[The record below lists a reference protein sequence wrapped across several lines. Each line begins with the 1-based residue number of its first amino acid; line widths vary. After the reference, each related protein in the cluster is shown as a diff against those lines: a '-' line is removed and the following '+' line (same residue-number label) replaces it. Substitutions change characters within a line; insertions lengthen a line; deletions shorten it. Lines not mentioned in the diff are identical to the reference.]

1 MLLARTRDIFFPL
14 FLVLLKAC
22 YYFSFSSS
30 SLESNIHALH
40 FSSYTKK
47 SNARSMKKTDR
58 WLFFRLV
65 LLFFLRSMRWL
76 LLVCPFFCSFFLC
89 STSYRVETHAHT
101 KKTKRSNLFVLL
113 LGEAN
118 IKNRIENERTN
129 ENEREKRRKKQQM
142 HQNFQ
147 KKNERIR
154 FVYIVYLGSLERC
167 HEADVVSLIG
177 RWSERQRRGEKKKK
191 IRCSRRRRRR
201 RREREKKQANTT
213 NSTYTVDVVVVLLC
227 STNDPIAPDYRMV
240 YNNNILRPIRIHL
253 INKCRHESVF
263 LIE

>member
-1 MLLARTRDIFFPL
+1 
-14 FLVLLKAC
+14 
-22 YYFSFSSS
+22 
-30 SLESNIHALH
+30 
-40 FSSYTKK
+40 
-47 SNARSMKKTDR
+47 
-58 WLFFRLV
+58 
-65 LLFFLRSMRWL
+65 MRWL
-76 LLVCPFFCSFFLC
+76 LLVCPFFCSFFCVLP
-89 STSYRVETHAHT
+89 RIELKHTHT
-101 KKTKRSNLFVLL
+101 QKKTKRSNLFVLL